1 MLFCRGNMGT
11 PASPLSKEG
20 EPLIGLKNV
29 PKVQFLPVIQVEGG
43 ALSFNGNVQNFPFK
57 VFGENGRSSPLSCG
71 LQKNDSHPASIRGA
85 QHIRLPPIPE
95 IPINPNPETTLGGG
109 INLR

>member
-1 MLFCRGNMGT
+1 MGT

-20 EPLIGLKNV
+20 EPLIGLKHV

-43 ALSFNGNVQNFPFK
+43 ALSFNGNVQNFPFE

-71 LQKNDSHPASIRGA
+71 LQQNDSQPQFEVRNTSAYLQFPKSQSIRTPK
-85 QHIRLPPIPE
+85 RL
-95 IPINPNPETTLGGG
+95 LGGASS
-109 INLR
+109 